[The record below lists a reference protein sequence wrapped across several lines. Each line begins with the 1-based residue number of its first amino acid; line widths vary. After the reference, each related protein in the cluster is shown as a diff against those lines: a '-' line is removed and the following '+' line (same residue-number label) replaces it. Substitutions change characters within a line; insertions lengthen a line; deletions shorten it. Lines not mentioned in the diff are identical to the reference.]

1 MTTKPKKVHLR
12 EGITSPKDVR
22 ATISDQTTSNK
33 TLYLDEIT
41 FKRLSDLAEANRRSK
56 IDQIRILLDMVTK

>member
-1 MTTKPKKVHLR
+1 MTTKP
-12 EGITSPKDVR
+12 DR

-33 TLYLDEIT
+33 TLYLDETT

-56 IDQIRILLDMVTK
+56 IDQIRILLDMATK